1 MTTFIDRPK
10 GVCSREMRFDID
22 HDVIRKVDIVGGCP
36 GNLMGISRIL
46 EGKHIDEVIASFE
59 GVRCGAKPT
68 SCPDQIAH
76 ALKEYGKQL

>member
-1 MTTFIDRPK
+1 M
-10 GVCSREMRFDID
+10 
-22 HDVIRKVDIVGGCP
+22 P

-76 ALKEYGKQL
+76 ALKEYEKQL

>member
-1 MTTFIDRPK
+1 MTTFIYRPK

-36 GNLMGISRIL
+36 GNLMGI
-46 EGKHIDEVIASFE
+46 ASFE

-76 ALKEYGKQL
+76 ALKEYEKQL